1 MGRLR
6 RNHYDPKRVSLW
18 TERAPDGH
26 RHAAIFNDAGNGWTT
41 TVGGHNHKVSGL
53 ELKPAA
59 DGHTHE
65 LSTERVELDE
75 LDEVPAAVA

>member
-6 RNHYDPKRVSLW
+6 RNHREPARVSLF

-26 RHAAIFNDAGNGWTT
+26 RHAAVFDAAGDGWTT
-41 TVGGHNHKVSGL
+41 TAGGHHHVIRGL
-53 ELKPAA
+53 EVRPAQ

-65 LSTERVELDE
+65 LSSERVELDE
-75 LDEVPAAVA
+75 LDEVPRVA